1 MVYCKCGLIYIDG
14 GNEYQCYGWPGGE
27 VMIGLILVIQNIKTG
42 FLKSKEQAF
51 VDLVLALWSDRN
63 CLGRF
68 LIRTG
73 ITQ

>member
-1 MVYCKCGLIYIDG
+1 
-14 GNEYQCYGWPGGE
+14 
-27 VMIGLILVIQNIKTG
+27 MIGLILVIQNIETG

-51 VDLVLALWSDRN
+51 ADLLLALLIDRD

-68 LIRTG
+68 LIRTE